1 MKRENWLWLI
11 LIILQLAVFFCPVFA
26 KAETIVTPYVSL
38 GAYHRDCALSDP
50 MFCKNPESGSDTPGT
65 IDAGLKLE
73 PKEREFY
80 FLGADEIDIGWHHQ
94 SYVDRGYLLPGM
106 EKRPGGET
114 QIDMYGVRWTW
125 KIKSLSFNLGI

>member
-1 MKRENWLWLI
+1 MKNKLSNF
-11 LIILQLAVFFCPVFA
+11 IIPAIGLALLVMCMDS
-26 KAETIVTPYVSL
+26 KAETTVIPYFSL

-50 MFCKNPESGSDTPGT
+50 AFCKNPQSGSDTPGT

-73 PKEREFY
+73 PKERVFY

-94 SYVDRGYLLPGM
+94 SYVDRGYLIPGM
-106 EKRPGGET
+106 EKKPGGET

-125 KIKSLSFNLGI
+125 KIKSLSFTLGI